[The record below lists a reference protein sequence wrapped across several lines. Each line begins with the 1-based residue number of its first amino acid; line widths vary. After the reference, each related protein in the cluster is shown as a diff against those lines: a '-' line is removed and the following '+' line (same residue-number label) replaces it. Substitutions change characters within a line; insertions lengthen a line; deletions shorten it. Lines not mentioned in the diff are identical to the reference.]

1 MVKENENILAEL
13 GNSVKVSVSKK
24 DTNGKVYSSLII
36 GKFIKFSQNNKN
48 ENVVV
53 LMGIEKGEKR
63 CQLKVV
69 PFKYIESFNRTRL
82 TGDIK
87 KVIDYA
93 FKNYLNSR
101 GVEAK
106 AIDRKNI
113 YWYNKGRFQD
123 RYDEISDYMPGSGRD
138 TDNKYLN
145 ALLILGKYYYD
156 VYNNGGCNLM
166 SDGVWKGLLD
176 NEEER
181 RILREMNKEGIIK
194 TINFNVQSDTLY
206 RYLIDEDKLENVMNE
221 FLYNTRDKDFKATL
235 YTVYQNFDKELVS
248 RNKHDGEGWSDVSFS
263 NNTEKERWYKH
274 RIDNF
279 GFKEVE

>member
-13 GNSVKVSVSKK
+13 GNSIKLLYIKK
-24 DTNGKVYSSLII
+24 DSGGKENKGLIL
-36 GKFIKFSQNNKN
+36 GKFIKFTQNNKQ

-53 LMGIEKGEKR
+53 MMGIEKGEKK
-63 CQLKVV
+63 CQLKVI
-69 PFKYIESFNRTRL
+69 PFKNIESFNRTRL

-93 FKNYLNSR
+93 FNNYLNSR
-101 GVEAK
+101 GADSK

-113 YWYNKGRFQD
+113 YWSNKGRFQE
-123 RYDEISDYMPGSGRD
+123 RYDELIEYMPGSGRD

-166 SDGVWKGLLD
+166 SDGGWKGLLD

-181 RILREMNKEGIIK
+181 SILRVMNKEGVIK

-206 RYLIDEDKLENVMNE
+206 RYLLDEDKLENLMNE

-248 RNKHDGEGWSDVSFS
+248 RNKHEGEGWSEVSFS
-263 NNTEKERWYKH
+263 NNKEKERWYKH
-274 RIDNF
+274 RVVNF